1 LYDVDNCPDH
11 KADERQ
17 VKSRDASKPLN
28 KTEEKMVG
36 KADLNFRPFHAQEE
50 GHNESR
56 EKTQPEA
63 LHFPTPPTGKVV
75 CINGKNQ
82 TFLTALL

>member
-1 LYDVDNCPDH
+1 
-11 KADERQ
+11 
-17 VKSRDASKPLN
+17 
-28 KTEEKMVG
+28 MVG